1 MRKADHLISRV
12 GRSSVI
18 LFLDEKQHA
27 TALQRANSGQF
38 ALAPST
44 GRESQ
49 ASDTGRVITGS
60 YKVPDRL
67 PKIAIHFSSSCFDT
81 G

>member
-67 PKIAIHFSSSCFDT
+67 PNDSYPLLVKLL
-81 G
+81 